1 MRRKGHHGPPRPR
14 AMAARPYSPSHIG
27 SVAGGYADLRISGDV
42 KGQLVEILVEHLD
55 HLVPMLER
63 GTLDIDPE
71 RKTLDDPDRTRLNY
85 NRTRELAIE
94 RLADLESVGSA
105 AVCRLIDD
113 LESHL
118 KGVISRAEE
127 RAAKER
133 IGTIKKRHLEGALE
147 SLNLLAT
154 EDEDG
159 TPAVIPE
166 DPLDGL
172 VTGST
177 GGSGVLTTSGIRS
190 LARSFARSPVQDDA
204 IEELLLMYYDRAATM
219 EVDLKASITA
229 GSIQSILDHLH
240 QMKDFMMLG
249 WMKKALILAGE
260 EARGEGASK
269 VTLDHVLQVDS
280 RM

>member
-14 AMAARPYSPSHIG
+14 AMATRPYSPSHIG
-27 SVAGGYADLRISGDV
+27 SVAGGYTDLRISGDV

>member
-1 MRRKGHHGPPRPR
+1 
-14 AMAARPYSPSHIG
+14 
-27 SVAGGYADLRISGDV
+27 
-42 KGQLVEILVEHLD
+42 
-55 HLVPMLER
+55 
-63 GTLDIDPE
+63 
-71 RKTLDDPDRTRLNY
+71 
-85 NRTRELAIE
+85 
-94 RLADLESVGSA
+94 
-105 AVCRLIDD
+105 
-113 LESHL
+113 
-118 KGVISRAEE
+118 
-127 RAAKER
+127 
-133 IGTIKKRHLEGALE
+133 
-147 SLNLLAT
+147 LNLLAT